1 MSIENLTPSTQP
13 EKSQAE
19 LRTILESRITSSI
32 STLDT
37 DIEAYQQ
44 ALKDGLFD
52 DKEEEEEGVGEQRR
66 ATMQKR
72 LTSQIEQAEKLKE
85 LLDSGQELPQSQP
98 DLSTSY
104 TRPDGRVE
112 TITLNL
118 ESKLQEFIDLYAQ
131 TNINLP
137 PNFKDTIRSIWNN
150 NQVEI
155 EKAIQ
160 QQGFNELLI
169 LPGNIPLPELKDKM
183 SMENGY
189 LEGSNFT
196 SGGSFA
202 SAKSPNVTKARIVL
216 VHNAQDLQD
225 RQELA
230 QTLNIKGQ
238 DVKLDQALSLEDY
251 IVFQRYYFEKTGKH
265 LDEVNYT
272 WLNTKSGA
280 CLVHSIWSPDDGI
293 LYVRASDPDDRAS
306 HLGSR
311 LSRCFE
317 DK

>member
-196 SGGSFA
+196 DGGSFV

-272 WLNTKSGA
+272 WLNTKSGV
-280 CLVHSIWSPDDGI
+280 CLVYSCWSPDDGRLGVLAI
-293 LYVRASDPDDRAS
+293 DPGVQASI
-306 HLGSR
+306 LGSR
-311 LSRCFE
+311 LSRCFYLP
-317 DK
+317 